1 MHSAKLIL
9 NASMVGVLNLA
20 AFVIGFLIFRI
31 SASGEQMLVQG
42 TAAFVVGVSLVV
54 GWLVLFRKF
63 NRLKIEYDFIKVF
76 LLAFPCT
83 TIVFVPVHYLFTGYL
98 TGIGNILAIAA
109 YQFPMNTLAL
119 VISAA
124 IIQRK
129 GKAPR
134 GALSSENGCHS

>member
-1 MHSAKLIL
+1 MHAAKLIL

-31 SASGEQMLVQG
+31 SASGEQRLVQG
-42 TAAFVVGVSLVV
+42 SAAFVVAVVLVV
-54 GWLVLFRKF
+54 GWLVLFRKS
-63 NRLKIEYDFIKVF
+63 NRLKVEYDYILVF

-83 TIVFVPVHYLFTGYL
+83 ALIFVPVHYLVTGYL

-109 YQFPMNTLAL
+109 YQFPMNALAL
-119 VISAA
+119 AISAA

-129 GKAPR
+129 EKAPR
-134 GALSSENGCHS
+134 GALTSETG

>member
-1 MHSAKLIL
+1 MQAVKLIL

-20 AFVIGFLIFRI
+20 AFVIGFMIYSI

-42 TAAFVVGVSLVV
+42 TSAFVIGVALVV
-54 GWLVLFRKF
+54 GWLVLFRTF
-63 NRLKIEYDFIKVF
+63 NRLEIEYDFIMVF

-83 TIVFVPVHYLFTGYL
+83 AIIFVPVHFLVTGYL

-109 YQFPMNTLAL
+109 YQFPMNALAL
-119 VISAA
+119 AISAA

-129 GKAPR
+129 EKAPR
-134 GALSSENGCHS
+134 GALTSDTG